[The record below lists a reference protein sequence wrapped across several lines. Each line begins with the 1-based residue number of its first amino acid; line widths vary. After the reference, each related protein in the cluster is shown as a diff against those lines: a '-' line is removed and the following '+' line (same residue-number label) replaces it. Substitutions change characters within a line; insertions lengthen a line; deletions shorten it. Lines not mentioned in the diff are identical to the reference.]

1 MATQKMSLQ
10 TSLLGYSYVA
20 SEPGIVKKLL
30 WVLVVFA
37 AYAFATYFI
46 QDNIQENISST
57 DVTSTNSTTASL
69 QDIHFPSAVLCNI
82 NQVSRAFINSINVDS
97 AEGWSVLEN
106 QFLHDNSE
114 LNEKFLV
121 TGVEDPIYKE
131 TRGQWPFKLPSHR
144 AMKASE
150 AEDEVGVASE
160 AKEEVT
166 AASEGSVFLIT
177 YVPMSPC
184 RVEIQPS
191 DRIKG
196 SNPGIGFLVI
206 KINSMIR
213 SWDWIRPFRDM
224 SKT

>member
-1 MATQKMSLQ
+1 MSLQ

-97 AEGWSVLEN
+97 AEGWSVLE
-106 QFLHDNSE
+106 
-114 LNEKFLV
+114 
-121 TGVEDPIYKE
+121 
-131 TRGQWPFKLPSHR
+131 
-144 AMKASE
+144 
-150 AEDEVGVASE
+150 
-160 AKEEVT
+160 
-166 AASEGSVFLIT
+166 
-177 YVPMSPC
+177 
-184 RVEIQPS
+184 
-191 DRIKG
+191 
-196 SNPGIGFLVI
+196 
-206 KINSMIR
+206 
-213 SWDWIRPFRDM
+213 
-224 SKT
+224 

>member
-46 QDNIQENISST
+46 QDNIQEYISST

-131 TRGQWPFKLPSHR
+131 KMDELERIIKDTENMYRWNRTQSFVKL
-144 AMKASE
+144 ASQ
-150 AEDEVGVASE
+150 VC
-160 AKEEVT
+160 
-166 AASEGSVFLIT
+166 EGYVLDSVSVFI
-177 YVPMSPC
+177 
-184 RVEIQPS
+184 PS
-191 DRIKG
+191 
-196 SNPGIGFLVI
+196 F
-206 KINSMIR
+206 
-213 SWDWIRPFRDM
+213 FA
-224 SKT
+224 TF